1 MMLTECVN
9 IAKQPSGKKTNHMK
23 PVTIYR
29 TFSPVDAQ
37 LIRSRLEA
45 SDLDATVTHEL
56 SALSMEGY
64 SLSTGGIRVQ
74 VPEDQVDAARE
85 IIELPAATENDE

>member
-1 MMLTECVN
+1 
-9 IAKQPSGKKTNHMK
+9 MK
-23 PVTIYR
+23 LVTVYR
-29 TFSPVDAQ
+29 TFSPADAQ

-45 SDLDATVTHEL
+45 ADLQATVTHEL

-74 VPEDQVDAARE
+74 VPEDQAQEARE
-85 IIELPAATENDE
+85 IIELPAAAESEE